1 MTKQVHYIFTET
13 IRYTDGTPTSAFTG
27 EGAMLLRNPL
37 PLDETD
43 KECLKQW
50 VANIKK
56 GSGESRIQ
64 DFLFRYRKD
73 PKHKRSKYES
83 ITFEVLDAWIVEYP

>member
-1 MTKQVHYIFTET
+1 MTKQVHYIFVQT
-13 IRYTDGTPTSAFTG
+13 IRYTDGTPTEVTTN
-27 EGAMLLRNPL
+27 EGAMFREP
-37 PLDETD
+37 PLDDQAD
-43 KECLKQW
+43 KERLKKW
-50 VANIKK
+50 V
-56 GSGESRIQ
+56 SDHMRTGESRIQ